1 MKLDKRNILLI
12 SIFALIL
19 LNAVLFFNLRSLDK
33 RERRL
38 KTKLSAMTKVY
49 KEYKEASS
57 QYGILKKRAFI
68 KETPSASAL
77 EGLLEGLQLRGKL
90 TRIKPIQKKTVDGY
104 SMEDLEVEVSG
115 LTLEELVRLLYRL
128 ENGREGFIVRSMRL
142 KRAFSEEERLDSS
155 IEVLLLRAG
164 SGS

>member
-1 MKLDKRNILLI
+1 
-12 SIFALIL
+12 
-19 LNAVLFFNLRSLDK
+19 
-33 RERRL
+33 
-38 KTKLSAMTKVY
+38 
-49 KEYKEASS
+49 
-57 QYGILKKRAFI
+57 
-68 KETPSASAL
+68 
-77 EGLLEGLQLRGKL
+77 
-90 TRIKPIQKKTVDGY
+90 
-104 SMEDLEVEVSG
+104 MEDLEVEVSG